1 LVRGPRD
8 APLPVSFAQEAILS
22 YCQTPDDSARNV
34 LVRTCKIIGP
44 LDVTVLRDC
53 LNYVVSRHEILRT
66 TFSFLHGQPAQIVHR
81 AEPILLS
88 ILQGDSEG
96 NPTKEAERIIEEET
110 LRVLDPTQ
118 GPLIR
123 FSLLRFDY
131 KTHWFFVICHHLLAD
146 ARSIRLFFKEVV
158 LLYEARFEGRPPPLP
173 ECEPLQ
179 YADYAYW
186 QREILRR
193 DGSDYQE
200 AIDWWMGHFQVKAVR
215 HLRWALRILRSD
227 GSRLAQRAIAWWK
240 KHLQRKP
247 PQLELPFKRPR
258 LLPGLDPS
266 EGIVDW
272 PVDLELEERLDLLSR
287 RSGSSLFSIWL
298 AALSALLA
306 IETAYSD
313 IIIGT
318 YVTSRRGDP
327 NLRNL
332 FGCFA
337 NLVALR
343 FQCDPARLF
352 SDWLSEVRSLVGA
365 AKARCEITHKEI
377 SNLVQGLGGTPP
389 ELQLIFHAPMGVRR
403 VEDMQFADLELVGS
417 DLHIR
422 TRMPWGFSIEL
433 HKSDLQIC
441 GAYFNAEIYDP
452 VGVRSFLRRLC
463 ELLNAITLHPDVP
476 IERLV
481 ARHADSEH
489 TGHLNLSFKSRARCR
504 RSDSPMKPA

>member
-1 LVRGPRD
+1 V
-8 APLPVSFAQEAILS
+8 PVSFAQEAILS
-22 YCQTPDDSARNV
+22 YCQTPEDSARNV

-53 LNYVVSRHEILRT
+53 LNNVVRRHEILRT
-66 TFSFLHGQPAQIVHR
+66 TFSFPHGQPVQIVHQ

-123 FSLLRFDY
+123 FSLLRFDD
-131 KTHWFFVICHHLLAD
+131 KTHWFFFVCHHLLAD
-146 ARSIRLFFKEVV
+146 AWSIRLFFNEVV
-158 LLYEARFEGRPPPLP
+158 VLYQARFEGRPPPLP

-200 AIDWWMGHFQVKAVR
+200 AIDWWMGHFQLKAAR
-215 HLRWALRILRSD
+215 HLRWARKILRSD
-227 GSRLAQRAIAWWK
+227 GSQLAQRAIAWWK
-240 KHLQRKP
+240 EHFQRKP
-247 PQLELPFKRPR
+247 ARLWLELPFKRPR

-266 EGIVDW
+266 EGIVGW
-272 PVDLELEERLDLLSR
+272 PLDLELEERLDLLSR
-287 RSGSSLFSIWL
+287 SSGTSLFSIWL

-306 IETAYSD
+306 IETAHSD

-318 YVTSRRGDP
+318 YMTSRRGDP

-332 FGCFA
+332 IGCFV

-343 FQCDPARLF
+343 LQCDPARLF
-352 SDWLSEVRSLVGA
+352 SDWLSEVRSLVAA
-365 AKARCEITHKEI
+365 AKARCEIPHQEI
-377 SNLVQGLGGTPP
+377 SNVVQGLGGAPP
-389 ELQLIFHAPMGVRR
+389 ELQLIFHAPMEMRR
-403 VEDMQFADLELVGS
+403 VDMQFADLELVGS
-417 DLHIR
+417 DLHTR

-441 GAYFNAEIYDP
+441 RAYFNAETYDP
-452 VGVRSFLRRLC
+452 AGVRAFLRRLC
-463 ELLNAITLHPDVP
+463 ELLDALARHPDESIGNLVGSRSRRRVKL
-476 IERLV
+476 ER
-481 ARHADSEH
+481 AS
-489 TGHLNLSFKSRARCR
+489 SIIF
-504 RSDSPMKPA
+504 